1 MAAFMMLAACN
12 NASKKS
18 ETTAAAEQAPTQDT
32 IVYEHEY
39 LVKVGDMAP
48 DFTLKYTDGSEFTLS
63 ALRGK
68 VVMLQFTASW
78 CGICRGEMPH
88 IESRIW
94 QPHKDNADFVL
105 VGVDREEPR
114 EVVEEYTC
122 MVDLA
127 KFFLEFTVDES
138 CGKCAPCRIG
148 TVRLLEILTKITEGN
163 GEMED
168 LDKLE
173 ELANYIKSASLCGL
187 GQTAPNPVLSTLANF
202 RDEYIAHIV
211 DKKCPAGVCK
221 NLMTYKIDQE
231 KCIGC
236 GMCMRQCPADAIY
249 KTDYVAPGHKL
260 PSLAIDASKCVKCG
274 ACMTG
279 CKKINAIYKD

>member
-1 MAAFMMLAACN
+1 MKKLTFLMAALVMLAACN
-12 NASKKS
+12 NTSKKS

-78 CGICRGEMPH
+78 CSICRGEMPH

-114 EVVEEYTC
+114 EIVEEYT
-122 MVDLA
+122 A
-127 KFFLEFTVDES
+127 K
-138 CGKCAPCRIG
+138 IG
-148 TVRLLEILTKITEGN
+148 TTYPMLLDEKGDVFASYALRKSGITRNVLIDRDGRIVKLTRRFVEPEFN
-163 GEMED
+163 D
-168 LDKLE
+168 LVATID
-173 ELANYIKSASLCGL
+173 SL
-187 GQTAPNPVLSTLANF
+187 LS
-202 RDEYIAHIV
+202 
-211 DKKCPAGVCK
+211 K
-221 NLMTYKIDQE
+221 
-231 KCIGC
+231 
-236 GMCMRQCPADAIY
+236 
-249 KTDYVAPGHKL
+249 
-260 PSLAIDASKCVKCG
+260 
-274 ACMTG
+274 
-279 CKKINAIYKD
+279 

>member
-1 MAAFMMLAACN
+1 MKKLTFLMAALVMLAACN

-18 ETTAAAEQAPTQDT
+18 EATAAAEQAPTQDT

-94 QPHKDNADFVL
+94 QPHKDDADFVL

-114 EVVEEYTC
+114 EVVEEYTAKIGTTYP
-122 MVDLA
+122 MLLDEKGDVFASYALRKSGITRNVLIDRDGRIVKLTRRFVEPEFNDLVATIDSLLA
-127 KFFLEFTVDES
+127 K
-138 CGKCAPCRIG
+138 
-148 TVRLLEILTKITEGN
+148 
-163 GEMED
+163 
-168 LDKLE
+168 
-173 ELANYIKSASLCGL
+173 
-187 GQTAPNPVLSTLANF
+187 
-202 RDEYIAHIV
+202 
-211 DKKCPAGVCK
+211 
-221 NLMTYKIDQE
+221 
-231 KCIGC
+231 
-236 GMCMRQCPADAIY
+236 
-249 KTDYVAPGHKL
+249 
-260 PSLAIDASKCVKCG
+260 
-274 ACMTG
+274 
-279 CKKINAIYKD
+279 